1 MEKEKL
7 GQEPA
12 LGFSYE
18 TKDFNNSYDPTSV
31 PHKFN
36 GMSKRLYIAI
46 MAMQGLLASGIY
58 AEKIAFNPILGK
70 LSFEIAD
77 ELLKQ
82 ENL

>member
-36 GMSKRLYIAI
+36 GMSKRLYIATQL
-46 MAMQGLLASGIY
+46 MSGRIAADRTILDIVYTVKAIY
-58 AEKIAFNPILGK
+58 
-70 LSFEIAD
+70 EITD

>member
-1 MEKEKL
+1 MEKL
-7 GQEPA
+7 GQDHAFAAMTENEYQRG
-12 LGFSYE
+12 L
-18 TKDFNNSYDPTSV
+18 
-31 PHKFN
+31 
-36 GMSKRLYIAI
+36 SKRLYIAI